1 MTFCRSDQYK
11 TFHTRVQT
19 FEFIRSTKEGH
30 QLNIQ
35 KHDLRES
42 QNCKIDQPSGPG
54 PTSVTTSVLVLVCVI
69 GG

>member
-1 MTFCRSDQYK
+1 MTFCRSDK
-11 TFHTRVQT
+11 FKSFHTFVQA
-19 FEFIRSTKEGH
+19 FELIRSTKGH

-54 PTSVTTSVLVLVCVI
+54 PTSVATSVLVLVCVI

>member
-1 MTFCRSDQYK
+1 MTFCRSDQFK
-11 TFHTRVQT
+11 SFHIFVQA
-19 FEFIRSTKEGH
+19 FEFIRSTKGH

-54 PTSVTTSVLVLVCVI
+54 PTSVATSVLVLVCVI

>member
-1 MTFCRSDQYK
+1 MIFCRSDKFKSFY
-11 TFHTRVQT
+11 TFVQA
-19 FEFIRSTKEGH
+19 FEFIRSTKGH

-54 PTSVTTSVLVLVCVI
+54 PTSAATSVMVLVCVI